1 MPARA
6 AASAGAAGDSAAGE
20 DGAGALEQI
29 ALSGQWCGY
38 TWHPGGATGRVAEA
52 VQAMGLELV

>member
-6 AASAGAAGDSAAGE
+6 AASAGAAGDSTAGE

-38 TWHPGGATGRVAEA
+38 TWHSGGPVAEA
-52 VQAMGLELV
+52 VQAMGRELV